1 MNQPAAST
9 HELGMMTRPCSL
21 LSLATAVPPY
31 VIEQADAKALGR
43 EAFGRK
49 ALFDRLS
56 GVFDNAGIAKRHL
69 VAPADWYTSPRG
81 WRDRN
86 SVYLEAAEKLFVEVA
101 SAAIEKAGFTPEEI
115 DGVVTVSTT
124 GIATPSLDA
133 RCAARVGF
141 RSDIRRVPVF
151 GLGCA
156 GGVNGLSLASQL
168 AQASPGSVW
177 LFVTVETCSISIR
190 LDSEQPAAVVATAL
204 FGDGAA
210 AAVVTSGVHSL
221 AHIDGSAE
229 KLWPDTLRIMGW
241 DVEDPGL
248 SVVFDRA
255 IPPFVEAELAGAVGE
270 MCDQLGVERDEIDRY
285 CCHPGGVKVIDAIES
300 ALQLNQGELNM
311 EREVLRDYGN
321 MSAPTVMFV
330 LERLLQR
337 GLPQKTMMTAF
348 GPGFTC
354 AGLLFEAA

>member
-1 MNQPAAST
+1 
-9 HELGMMTRPCSL
+9 MMQPCSL
-21 LSLATAVPPY
+21 LSLATAVPPN
-31 VIEQADAKALGR
+31 VVEQSEAKIRAR
-43 EAFGRK
+43 EAFGGNK

-56 GVFDNAGIAKRHL
+56 GVFDNAGIARRHI
-69 VAPADWYTSPRG
+69 VTDQDWYMSGHG
-81 WRDRN
+81 WHARN
-86 SVYLEAAEKLFVEVA
+86 DLYLKAAEDLFVEA
-101 SAAIEKAGFTPEEI
+101 ANAAIEKSGLMPEQI

-133 RCAARVGF
+133 RAAPRVGF
-141 RSDIRRVPVF
+141 RDDIRRVPVF

-156 GGVNGLSLASQL
+156 GGVNGLATASRM
-168 AQASPGSVW
+168 AAGEPGTNW

-190 LDSEQPAAVVATAL
+190 LDSEDPAAVVATAL

-210 AAVVTSGVHSL
+210 AAVVTSGEHSL
-221 AHIDGSAE
+221 ARITGSAE

-248 SVVFDRA
+248 AVVFDRA
-255 IPPFVEAELAGAVGE
+255 IPPFVETELAQAVDE
-270 MCDQLGVERDEIDRY
+270 MCASMGVELEDIDRL

-300 ALQLNQGELNM
+300 ALQLNQGELNL
-311 EREVLRDYGN
+311 EREVLNDYGN

-330 LERLLQR
+330 LDRLLKQ
-337 GLPQKTMMTAF
+337 GLPDRVLMTAF

-354 AGLLFEAA
+354 AGLMLESV